1 MRIRIWATMTSRAV
15 SDCRS
20 LGSVVYGCRR
30 AEALMKLYLGIIE
43 YTFGLIKSGH
53 LFGWLLNV
61 KRVSTVAYLV

>member
-1 MRIRIWATMTSRAV
+1 MKIRIWATMTSRAV
-15 SDCRS
+15 NDCRS
-20 LGSVVYGCRR
+20 PRPAVYGCRR

-53 LFGWLLNV
+53 LFGWLLDI

>member
-1 MRIRIWATMTSRAV
+1 MTSRAV

-20 LGSVVYGCRR
+20 LGLAVYGCRR
-30 AEALMKLYLGIIE
+30 AEALMKLCLGIIE

-61 KRVSTVAYLV
+61 KGVSIVAYLV

>member
-20 LGSVVYGCRR
+20 LRSAVYGCRR
-30 AEALMKLYLGIIE
+30 AEALMKLYLGIIA

-53 LFGWLLNV
+53 LVAWLLNV
-61 KRVSTVAYLV
+61 ERVSTVAYLV

>member
-15 SDCRS
+15 IDCRS
-20 LGSVVYGCRR
+20 LGSAVYGCRH

-43 YTFGLIKSGH
+43 YTFGLIKSEH

-61 KRVSTVAYLV
+61 KGVSTVAYLV